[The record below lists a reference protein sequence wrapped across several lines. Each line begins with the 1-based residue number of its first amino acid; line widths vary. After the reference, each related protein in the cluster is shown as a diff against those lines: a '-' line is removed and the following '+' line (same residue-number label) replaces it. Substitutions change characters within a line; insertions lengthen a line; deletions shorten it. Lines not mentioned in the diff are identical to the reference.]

1 MGVQNPLR
9 WTDPSGL
16 DATNWW
22 NNAGGRSPVTDGPTN
37 GNWGGGQWSGGVGG
51 GVTGIAPALDSG
63 DECYQRHDQC
73 YDAGTSKASCDKRL
87 VDELKALPG
96 DPRRWPRPPIPGTEG
111 DSDRYRRGAITIF
124 GR

>member
-1 MGVQNPLR
+1 MAQPM
-9 WTDPSGL
+9 
-16 DATNWW
+16 AT
-22 NNAGGRSPVTDGPTN
+22 
-37 GNWGGGQWSGGVGG
+37 GGGGKWSGGVGG
-51 GVTGIAPALDSG
+51 GVAGTAPALDSG